1 MKRLIGTKD
10 FYKKVLW
17 IAIPIM
23 IQNGITNFVGLLD
36 NIMVGQ
42 IGTDQMSGVAIA
54 NQLMFVFNLCIFG
67 AVSGAGIFGAQFFGR
82 GNHEGV
88 RDAFRYKIVICS
100 LVTVIGAACFLTQG
114 TNLIQLFL
122 HEGSQTGNI
131 ESTLQ
136 YGQYYLWIMLLGL
149 IPFAV
154 SQVYS
159 STLRETGQTVVPMN
173 AGIVAV
179 IVNLVLN
186 YILIFGKF
194 GAPKMGIVGAA
205 IATVVARYIECIIV
219 MIWTHKYKDKNKF
232 IINAYRHFRIP
243 KELFIQITIKG
254 TPLLLNEALWSAGMA
269 ALMQCYSVRGLA
281 VVAGLNISTTIAN
294 LFNIVF
300 IALGSAVAIIVGPL
314 LGAGKM
320 DEAED
325 TAVKMIAFSVVSCI
339 LIGGVMALLA
349 PLFPIIYNTTE
360 EVKALATWFIRIAAF
375 CMPIHGFLHA
385 TYFTIRSGGK
395 TFITF

>member
-1 MKRLIGTKD
+1 M
-10 FYKKVLW
+10 
-17 IAIPIM
+17 
-23 IQNGITNFVGLLD
+23 
-36 NIMVGQ
+36 
-42 IGTDQMSGVAIA
+42 
-54 NQLMFVFNLCIFG
+54 
-67 AVSGAGIFGAQFFGR
+67 
-82 GNHEGV
+82 
-88 RDAFRYKIVICS
+88 
-100 LVTVIGAACFLTQG
+100 
-114 TNLIQLFL
+114 LF
-122 HEGSQTGNI
+122 
-131 ESTLQ
+131 
-136 YGQYYLWIMLLGL
+136 
-149 IPFAV
+149 
-154 SQVYS
+154 
-159 STLRETGQTVVPMN
+159 
-173 AGIVAV
+173 
-179 IVNLVLN
+179 
-186 YILIFGKF
+186 
-194 GAPKMGIVGAA
+194 
-205 IATVVARYIECIIV
+205 
-219 MIWTHKYKDKNKF
+219 
-232 IINAYRHFRIP
+232 
-243 KELFIQITIKG
+243 
-254 TPLLLNEALWSAGMA
+254 LLLNEALWSAGMA

-395 TFITF
+395 TFITFLFDSAYLWVIAVPLAYLLSNFTSLSILIIYLACNLVDLVKCTIGFILLKIGIWKNNIVSDVVIDNAVIDS